1 MNGSTEQNHSRGGLI
16 VRLILILL
24 GLSVLGCL
32 LVMGGRLLFDFG
44 QRTAENIAGVSET
57 LTAIPTQTL
66 TLVPSTVTIT
76 PTSGPSPTPTFF
88 HTIPTA
94 TATLIPWTQCPGIVV
109 TVNDT
114 AQGDMLHVLRCE
126 DGFEY
131 DIGPLSKG
139 AFAVSPD
146 DKYLVYAGVNGIL
159 YAAKIGDPALYT
171 IMNLRKEGPF
181 VAFPK
186 KVVPKFELH
195 FIGEAPP
202 FVLEVYEAKYSQN
215 FPVRM
220 PNWLSQ

>member
-1 MNGSTEQNHSRGGLI
+1 MNGSTEHNDSKGGLI

-32 LVMGGRLLFDFG
+32 LVMGGRFLFNLG

-66 TLVPSTVTIT
+66 TLVPLTPTIT

-88 HTIPTA
+88 YTIPTA

-109 TVNDT
+109 MVNDT
-114 AQGDMLHVLRCE
+114 AQGDILHVLRCE

-131 DIGPLSKG
+131 DIGPLTKG
-139 AFAVSPD
+139 AYAVSPD

-159 YAAKIGDPALYT
+159 YAAKIGDAGLYT
-171 IMNLRKEGPF
+171 IVNLRRDGPF

-186 KVVPKFELH
+186 KVVPDFQLH
-195 FIGEAPP
+195 FIGEAAP
-202 FVLEVYEAKYSQN
+202 FVLEVYEAQYSQN